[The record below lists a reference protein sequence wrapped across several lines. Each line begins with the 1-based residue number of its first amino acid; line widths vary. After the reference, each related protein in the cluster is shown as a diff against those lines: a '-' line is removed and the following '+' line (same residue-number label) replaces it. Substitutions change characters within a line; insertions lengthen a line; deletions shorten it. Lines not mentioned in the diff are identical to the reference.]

1 MSESDS
7 RLGVD
12 PIAIV
17 GMSGRFPGARDIR
30 EFWNNLAQGV
40 ESIDFFT
47 DEELAAAG
55 VDEQLRASPAYVG
68 ACGVCEDEDQFDARY
83 FGFSPREA
91 QALDPQ
97 QRLFLECAVEALEH
111 AGLDPD
117 SFSGPVGVYAGVG
130 VSTYLKLI
138 EANPE
143 FVDLVGGLQVL
154 IGTNKDHLT
163 THVSYKLNL
172 RGPSIAIQTACST
185 SLVAVVQACQALLTY
200 QCDAALAG
208 GVSIAVPQREGYLHE
223 EGGIESPDGHC
234 RAFDARAQ
242 GTVGGNGVGIVVLK
256 RLADARAAGDT
267 IHALIRGFAVNNDG
281 AQKVGYTAPSID
293 GQAEVIALAQA
304 MAGVTPD
311 SISYVEAHGTATALG
326 DPIEI
331 AALTQAF
338 RARTSAIGFCA
349 VGSVKSNIGHLDC
362 AAGVASLI
370 KTVLALQHRQIPPSL
385 HFESPNPRIDFA
397 TSPFYVNAALRTWDG
412 PTPRRAGVSSFGIGG
427 TNAHVIVEEAPSP
440 DVCKPSRLPQL
451 VTVSARSPEALA
463 RVRARLAEYLEATSE
478 SDFSDV
484 CYTLHVG
491 RRAHEYRAALTCRTT
506 ADAIAAL
513 RSSGGARTHQHAV
526 TRKDLSVAF
535 LFPGQGSQ
543 YVGMARGL
551 YETEPV
557 FRETLDSCADV
568 LRVLLGRDLR
578 DLLCGEPDSERSTAL
593 DETWL
598 AQPALFSVE
607 YSLARTWMAWGIRP
621 SAMLGHSVGEYTAA
635 CLAGVFTLEDALE
648 LVAVRG
654 RLVQSVPRGAMLAV
668 ALPVRDI
675 SALADDIEIAAIN
688 APALTTVA
696 GEVAGIE
703 RFADLLRE
711 RAIVS
716 KRLHTSH
723 AFHSRALDSILDD
736 FRLAVER
743 TPRRRPALRY
753 VSNVTGRWIDPE
765 DAIDPDYYVRQL
777 RGTVQFAEGVQT
789 LMATG
794 ESLLLEVGPGQALT
808 SLVRQQIP
816 PGSEVEVF
824 SSLGSARDGDDLDA
838 LVDVLGRLWTRG
850 VTVDWAAFHAGERR
864 RKVALPAYPFER
876 ERYWVDS
883 MPDVSTDVSARPG
896 SESGSDDD
904 AGVRLYAPAWSRLQ
918 RLADSVAPLPD
929 DDPDTCWLI
938 FRDEAG
944 LGDSL
949 AARLREFG
957 RRVVVVRP
965 GADFERRSDDVYIV
979 RPSEPA
985 DYRDLHETLQARGL
999 SPRRVIHLWTVD
1011 ASSSSADVT
1020 SILEHGS
1027 FSVLAFVQGL
1037 GLGGSIPASSLL
1049 VVTIGAQ
1056 SVLED
1061 DEIRPTVSTVLGPC
1075 RTIPQEYPTI
1085 ACGALDLQMP
1095 RHAQWPDNVV
1105 DRILADACITES
1117 GLTVAYRGG
1126 YRWLQTYEPLDRD
1139 IDGAIPPTLRENGVY
1154 LITGGLGQ
1162 LGRLIAQWVAARTRA
1177 RLILT
1182 SRVGLPPREQWP
1194 RDGSED
1200 PESPLAA
1207 AIEFVR
1213 AIEEGGCAV
1222 EVLAVDVADE
1232 GAMTDACDAMRRRY
1246 GAVNGV
1252 FHCAGA
1258 TRAEHFAPIASVTRA
1273 LWEEHLR
1280 PKVHGVNVLDRA
1292 LTDHAPDFVVLMSSL
1307 SAILGGL
1314 GFLPYASANLF
1325 MDAFAQH
1332 KRRHAPAQWISV
1344 NWDGW
1349 NLDDD
1354 DVIQDDG
1361 DGDMA
1366 GGLTADD
1373 GLAAL
1378 ECILAAPTPQVVVVA
1393 GDLEPRLR
1401 QWIALDDVRAPVAES
1416 SDSHLFARPR
1426 LTVAYR
1432 APEGELQCHMTRLW
1446 QQLLGV
1452 AQVGA
1457 DDNFFELGGHS
1468 LLAIQL
1474 AARLRE
1480 HYRIELGVDLV
1491 FTSPTVASLALEV
1504 DRRRHGDLDAAALEA
1519 LVKQVEE
1526 MDESQVRALLAES
1539 RDSSR
1544 EEPS

>member
-1 MSESDS
+1 MSESES
-7 RLGVD
+7 RDGVD

-17 GMSGRFPGARDIR
+17 GMSGRFPGARDIGA
-30 EFWNNLAQGV
+30 FWTNLANGI

-55 VDEQLRASPAYVG
+55 VDEQLLADPAYVR
-68 ACGVCEDEDQFDARY
+68 ACGVCEDEDKFDARY

-117 SFSGPVGVYAGVG
+117 SFTGPVGVYAGVG

-138 EANPE
+138 EANPA

-154 IGTNKDHLT
+154 LGTNKDHLT

-172 RGPSIAIQTACST
+172 RGPSMAVQTACST

-208 GVSIAVPQREGYLHE
+208 GVSIAVPQREGYLYE
-223 EGGIESPDGHC
+223 AGGIESPDGHC
-234 RAFDARAQ
+234 RAFDARSQ

-256 RLADARAAGDT
+256 RLADARAAGDA

-304 MAGVTPD
+304 MAGVGPD

-338 RARTSAIGFCA
+338 RARTSRTGFCA

-385 HFESPNPRIDFA
+385 HFESPNPRIDFT
-397 TSPFYVNAALRTWDG
+397 TSPFFVNAALRTWDG

-427 TNAHVIVEEAPSP
+427 TNAHVIVEEAPRP
-440 DVCKPSRLPQL
+440 DACGRSRLPHL

-463 RVRARLAEYLEATSE
+463 RARARLADHLEAASE
-478 SDFSDV
+478 SDLSDL

-491 RRAHEYRAALTCRTT
+491 RRGHEHRAALTCRTT
-506 ADAIAAL
+506 ADAVAGL
-513 RSSGGARTHQHAV
+513 RSERGARTHQHAV
-526 TRKDLSVAF
+526 TRRDRPVAF

-543 YVGMARGL
+543 HVGMARGL
-551 YETEPV
+551 YEREPV
-557 FRETLDSCADV
+557 FRDALDTCADV
-568 LRVLLGRDLR
+568 LRVTLGRDLR
-578 DLLCGEPDSERSTAL
+578 DILCSERERERSTEL

-607 YSLARTWMAWGIRP
+607 YALARTWMAWGIRP

-654 RLVQSVPRGAMLAV
+654 RLVQRVPRGAMLAV

-675 SALADDIEIAAIN
+675 AALADDVEIAAIN

-703 RFADLLRE
+703 RFADLLRG

-716 KRLHTSH
+716 KRLRTSH

-743 TPRRRPALRY
+743 TPRRRPELRY
-753 VSNVTGRWIDPE
+753 VSNVTGRWIDPDE
-765 DAIDPDYYVRQL
+765 ALDPDYYVRQL
-777 RGTVQFAEGVQT
+777 RGTVHFAEGVQT
-789 LMATG
+789 LMADAG
-794 ESLLLEVGPGQALT
+794 SVLLEVGPGQALT
-808 SLVRQQIP
+808 SLVRQQDP
-816 PGSEVEVF
+816 AGSQVDAL
-824 SSLGSARDGDDLDA
+824 SSLGSTRDSDDLEVLVDA
-838 LVDVLGRLWTRG
+838 LGQLWTRG
-850 VTVDWAAFHAGERR
+850 VAVDWPAFHAGERR

-883 MPDVSTDVSARPG
+883 SQDFSRGASGQPGSVSAD
-896 SESGSDDD
+896 DDD
-904 AGVRLYAPAWSRLQ
+904 AATRLYAPSWSRLQ
-918 RLADSVAPLPD
+918 RLADGVAPLPD
-929 DDPDTCWLI
+929 DEPDTCWLI

-944 LGDSL
+944 LGDRLS
-949 AARLREFG
+949 ARLQQLG
-957 RRVVVVRP
+957 RQVVMVRP
-965 GADFERRSDDVYIV
+965 GAVFERMSDDVYAV
-979 RPSEPA
+979 RPCEPA
-985 DYRDLHETLQARGL
+985 DYRDLRAALHARGVR
-999 SPRRVIHLWTVD
+999 PQRVIHLWTVD
-1011 ASSSSADVT
+1011 APPSADFIT
-1020 SILEHGS
+1020 IQERGS

-1049 VVTIGAQ
+1049 VVTTGAQ

-1061 DEIRPTVSTVLGPC
+1061 DAIRPAVATVLGPC
-1075 RTIPQEYPTI
+1075 RTIPQEYPAI
-1085 ACGALDLQMP
+1085 ACGALDLQAP
-1095 RHAQWPDNVV
+1095 RNAAWPDSVV
-1105 DRILADACITES
+1105 DRLLADACIRES

-1126 YRWLQTYEPLDRD
+1126 YRWLQTYEPLDGD
-1139 IDGAIPPTLRENGVY
+1139 IDGALSPALRENGVY

-1162 LGRLIAQWVAARTRA
+1162 LGRLIAHWVAARTPS

-1182 SRVGLPPREQWP
+1182 SRAGLPPRAQWP
-1194 RDGSED
+1194 HAGSAD
-1200 PESPLAA
+1200 AESPLGA

-1213 AIEEGGCAV
+1213 AIEEAGSQV

-1232 GAMTDACDAMRRRY
+1232 AAMTDACEGIRRRY

-1258 TRAEHFAPIASVTRA
+1258 TRAGHFSPVASVTRA
-1273 LWEEHLR
+1273 LWDEHFR
-1280 PKVHGVNVLDRA
+1280 PKAHGVMVLDRA
-1292 LTDHAPDFVVLMSSL
+1292 LADHDPDFVVLMSSL

-1332 KRRHAPAQWISV
+1332 KRTDAPARWISV

-1354 DVIQDDG
+1354 EAVQGVADG
-1361 DGDMA
+1361 DVVD
-1366 GGLTADD
+1366 GLTPDD

-1378 ECILAAPTPQVVVVA
+1378 ECILASPAPQVVVVA

-1401 QWIALDDVRAPVAES
+1401 QWIGLDDVRTEAAAEAH
-1416 SDSHLFARPR
+1416 DGQLFARPR
-1426 LTVAYR
+1426 LTVPYR
-1432 APEGELQCHMTRLW
+1432 APEGELEQHIAGLW
-1446 QQLLGV
+1446 QRLLGV
-1452 AQVGA
+1452 ARIGA

-1468 LLAIQL
+1468 LLAIQV

-1480 HYRIELGVDLV
+1480 RYAIELGVDLV
-1491 FTSPTVASLALEV
+1491 FSSPTVVSLALEIE
-1504 DRRRHGDLDAAALEA
+1504 RRRNGGDLDAAAVEA
-1519 LVKQVEE
+1519 LVRQVED
-1526 MDESQVRALLAES
+1526 MDESQVRALLADD
-1539 RDSSR
+1539 RDAPR
-1544 EEPS
+1544 AEE